1 METPPVL
8 VSSKR
13 GTFTRKER
21 DIMRQEFG
29 TPDKL
34 TVAMIEAKSSSTEF
48 EAIWDRMVT
57 ANDIK
62 LGGGQLTKAMA
73 LYTNSMR
80 KFLINK

>member
-1 METPPVL
+1 
-8 VSSKR
+8 
-13 GTFTRKER
+13 
-21 DIMRQEFG
+21 MRQEFG